1 LVTSQLLES
10 GVEFVA
16 CDNFHANRLT
26 IQILA
31 AMAEHEGRLISER
44 TKAGLAAARA
54 RGVVFGSKNLTPEAR
69 RLGQIAAALARATRT
84 KAAYRDLVPTI
95 SSLRASGMSTKVI
108 AVELNAAGQRNQ
120 YGRRWNS
127 TAVNNLC
134 RRENII
140 PLPGIFQRRTSA
152 FREIQERGVIA
163 AKENNEK
170 QLATAYA
177 LALPLAREAHAQG
190 LPRRE
195 IARILNAAQIAS
207 PREKIWR
214 GMSVLILLRRS
225 GLVEAYER
233 RIHQPAPEHVAKL
246 VAAGSAVRRRNA
258 VAKRV
263 PYLALIH
270 KLLEAGYSKR
280 EVATTLNEFAYRPP
294 RGSRWNARQLAG
306 VLRRSQ
312 LAL

>member
-1 LVTSQLLES
+1 
-10 GVEFVA
+10 
-16 CDNFHANRLT
+16 LT

-207 PREKIWR
+207 HA
-214 GMSVLILLRRS
+214 GRS
-225 GLVEAYER
+225 GVAFPFSSCYEDR
-233 RIHQPAPEHVAKL
+233 
-246 VAAGSAVRRRNA
+246 GS
-258 VAKRV
+258 
-263 PYLALIH
+263 
-270 KLLEAGYSKR
+270 SKR
-280 EVATTLNEFAYRPP
+280 TSVASTSLLQNTWQSSSRP
-294 RGSRWNARQLAG
+294 AQ
-306 VLRRSQ
+306 RSAAKM
-312 LAL
+312 L

>member
-1 LVTSQLLES
+1 
-10 GVEFVA
+10 
-16 CDNFHANRLT
+16 LT

-163 AKENNEK
+163 AKK
-170 QLATAYA
+170 TT
-177 LALPLAREAHAQG
+177 R
-190 LPRRE
+190 
-195 IARILNAAQIAS
+195 S
-207 PREKIWR
+207 
-214 GMSVLILLRRS
+214 SSLRRMRLRSRSHVKRMRKVFLAARLRESSTLRKSQVHAGRS
-225 GLVEAYER
+225 GVAFPFSSCYEDR
-233 RIHQPAPEHVAKL
+233 
-246 VAAGSAVRRRNA
+246 GS
-258 VAKRV
+258 
-263 PYLALIH
+263 
-270 KLLEAGYSKR
+270 SKR
-280 EVATTLNEFAYRPP
+280 TSVASTSLLQNTWQSSSRP
-294 RGSRWNARQLAG
+294 AQ
-306 VLRRSQ
+306 RSAAKM
-312 LAL
+312 L